1 MPKIRSLEDLIKQK
15 EKAKE
20 KLSLRKI
27 SDKENLITL
36 KVAMGTCGIAAG
48 AKETFE
54 KLLEVIEEKGLDNI
68 RVIQTGCMGYCHAEP
83 TVEVVEPGKEPILY
97 GKIKGDKAREL
108 IEKHILNGELLQDSI
123 IGETHTS
130 INE

>member
-1 MPKIRSLEDLIKQK
+1 MPKIRSLEDLLKQK
-15 EKAKE
+15 EAAKN
-20 KLSLRKI
+20 KLFLRKVA
-27 SDKENLITL
+27 DKENIITL

-54 KLLEVIEEKGLDNI
+54 KLIETIEEKGLDNI

-83 TVEVVEPGKEPILY
+83 TVEVNEPGKEPMLY
-97 GKIKGDKAREL
+97 GKIKGDKAKEL

-123 IGETHTS
+123 IGETHKS